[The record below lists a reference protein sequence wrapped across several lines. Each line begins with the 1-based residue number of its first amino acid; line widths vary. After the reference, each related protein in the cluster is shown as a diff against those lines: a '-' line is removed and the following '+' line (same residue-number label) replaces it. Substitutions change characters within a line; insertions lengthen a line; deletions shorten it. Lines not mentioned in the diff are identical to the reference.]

1 MGLIINKDHFG
12 TEQSNSDEVFHGT
25 MEKLRFLTLYFF
37 APIFFISIGLHM
49 KIESFSVF
57 GAILAQALLLAGVVF
72 ISQFIAAS
80 FTARYINHL
89 PWHSSVL
96 IGIAMQ
102 GRAEVTFLVAM
113 AALSM
118 HLISSADLL
127 LISVSAFIL
136 NLSVPFLLKIAA
148 HHHEKYD
155 QT

>member
-1 MGLIINKDHFG
+1 
-12 TEQSNSDEVFHGT
+12 

-49 KIESFSVF
+49 EIQSLSTLST
-57 GAILAQALLLAGVVF
+57 IMTQAFLIAGVVF

-80 FTARYINHL
+80 FTARYINAL
-89 PWHSSVL
+89 PWRSSVL

-113 AALSM
+113 AAFSM
-118 HLISSADLL
+118 HLITSVDLL

-136 NLSVPFLLKIAA
+136 NLSVPFLLKMAA
-148 HHHEKYD
+148 TYHEKKD
-155 QT
+155 QLI